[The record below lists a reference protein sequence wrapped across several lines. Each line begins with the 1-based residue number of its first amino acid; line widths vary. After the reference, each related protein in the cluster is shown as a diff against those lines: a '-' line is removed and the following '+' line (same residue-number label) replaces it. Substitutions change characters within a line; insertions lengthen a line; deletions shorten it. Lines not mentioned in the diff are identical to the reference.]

1 MSRWT
6 PALALTLLTALQ
18 IAAIALPGLPWWA
31 TAAIVAACVGGM
43 AFLSPKVLAAD
54 PAARSDADRGGLSRR
69 KRTALMWLV
78 LGVTLD
84 LGAATVAGPESP
96 WRLLGNAMWIGGF
109 GWLGVGSLLD
119 LQDAADTTWRSRST
133 KEDEAR
139 SAE

>member
-6 PALALTLLTALQ
+6 PALALALLTALQ
-18 IAAIALPGLPWWA
+18 IAAMAVPGLPWWA
-31 TAAIVAACVGGM
+31 TGAIVVACVGGM

-54 PAARSDADRGGLSRR
+54 PAGRSDADRGGLSRR
-69 KRTALMWLV
+69 KRSALLWIV

-119 LQDAADTTWRSRST
+119 LQDAADATWRSGTSEAEESRS
-133 KEDEAR
+133 ED
-139 SAE
+139 